1 MFSESVI
8 ISFYLCF
15 QFLKSSV
22 YLVYLFLDSMK
33 LVVEQ
38 HFYPF
43 CFEMNKKFN
52 LSEKISRFAQ
62 KFWRFTKHQKVF
74 VLYLWALTFFL
85 VILPLIK
92 ISPVNDISHSIWLFN
107 WHLFKSLLIILVSV
121 LVLLSRNMSFK
132 FKNFVIGYFGF
143 KENDS
148 LFNFGFLW
156 IIATAFLGIGDA
168 INIVWTTTQTIKLTW
183 SYYFI
188 QLFLLL
194 WLVLTLVSVLKHAKE
209 NANKT
214 KIVNV
219 VDEDAMKDLQHRKSF
234 KWLFD
239 EEDTEENTKQHHFE

>member
-1 MFSESVI
+1 
-8 ISFYLCF
+8 
-15 QFLKSSV
+15 
-22 YLVYLFLDSMK
+22 
-33 LVVEQ
+33 
-38 HFYPF
+38 
-43 CFEMNKKFN
+43 MNKKFN
-52 LSEKISRFAQ
+52 LPEKISRFAQ

-85 VILPLIK
+85 VVLPLVK
-92 ISPVNDISHSIWLFN
+92 ISPVNDIAHSVWLFN
-107 WHLFKSLLIILVSV
+107 GHLFKSLLIILVSV
-121 LVLLSRNMSFK
+121 VVLLSRNMSFK
-132 FKNFVIGYFGF
+132 FKNFVIWYFGF

-156 IIATAFLGIGDA
+156 IIATAFLWIGDA
-168 INIVWTTTQTIKLTW
+168 ISVVWTTTQTIKLTW

-194 WLVLTLVSVLKHAKE
+194 GLVLTLISVLKHAKE

-219 VDEDAMKDLQHRKSF
+219 VDEDAMKEIQHKKSF

-239 EEDTEENTKQHHFE
+239 EEDTEEEHKEHHFK

>member
-1 MFSESVI
+1 M
-8 ISFYLCF
+8 
-15 QFLKSSV
+15 
-22 YLVYLFLDSMK
+22 
-33 LVVEQ
+33 
-38 HFYPF
+38 H
-43 CFEMNKKFN
+43 KKFN
-52 LSEKISRFAQ
+52 LTEKISRFTQ

-85 VILPLIK
+85 IVLPLIK
-92 ISPVNDISHSIWLFN
+92 ISPVNDVSHSVWLFN
-107 WHLFKSLLIILVSV
+107 GHLFKSLLIILVSV
-121 LVLLSRNMSFK
+121 VVLLNRNMSFK
-132 FKNFVIGYFGF
+132 FKNFIIGYFGF

-168 INIVWTTTQTIKLTW
+168 INIVGTTTQTIKLTW

-194 WLVLTLVSVLKHAKE
+194 GLVLTLVSVLKHAKE

-219 VDEDAMKDLQHRKSF
+219 VDEDAMKEIQHKKSF
-234 KWLFD
+234 KGLFD
-239 EEDTEENTKQHHFE
+239 EEDSEEEIKEHHFQ

>member
-1 MFSESVI
+1 
-8 ISFYLCF
+8 
-15 QFLKSSV
+15 
-22 YLVYLFLDSMK
+22 
-33 LVVEQ
+33 
-38 HFYPF
+38 
-43 CFEMNKKFN
+43 MNKKFN
-52 LSEKISRFAQ
+52 LPEKISRFAQ

-74 VLYLWALTFFL
+74 VLYLWALTIFL
-85 VILPLIK
+85 LILPLIK
-92 ISPVNDISHSIWLFN
+92 ISPVNDISHSVWLFN
-107 WHLFKSLLIILVSV
+107 GNLFKSLLIILVSV
-121 LVLLSRNMSFK
+121 VVLLSRNMSFK

-168 INIVWTTTQTIKLTW
+168 INIVGTSTQTIKLTW

-194 WLVLTLVSVLKHAKE
+194 GLVLTLVSVLKHAKE

-219 VDEDAMKDLQHRKSF
+219 VDEDAMKEIQHKKSF
-234 KWLFD
+234 KGLFD
-239 EEDTEENTKQHHFE
+239 EEEAEEEVREHHFQ

>member
-1 MFSESVI
+1 
-8 ISFYLCF
+8 
-15 QFLKSSV
+15 
-22 YLVYLFLDSMK
+22 
-33 LVVEQ
+33 
-38 HFYPF
+38 
-43 CFEMNKKFN
+43 MNKKFN
-52 LSEKISRFAQ
+52 LPAKISRFIQ

-74 VLYLWALTFFL
+74 VLYLWALAFFL

-92 ISPVNDISHSIWLFN
+92 ISPVNDVSHSVWLFN
-107 WHLFKSLLIILVSV
+107 GHLFKSLLIIIVSV
-121 LVLLSRNMSFK
+121 VVLLSWNMSFK

-148 LFNFGFLW
+148 LFNFWFLW

-168 INIVWTTTQTIKLTW
+168 ISVVWTSTQTIKLTW

-194 WLVLTLVSVLKHAKE
+194 GLVLTLVSVLKHAKE

-219 VDEDAMKDLQHRKSF
+219 VDEDAMKDIQHKKSF
-234 KWLFD
+234 KGLFD
-239 EEDTEENTKQHHFE
+239 EEDNEEENREHRFQ

>member
-1 MFSESVI
+1 M
-8 ISFYLCF
+8 
-15 QFLKSSV
+15 
-22 YLVYLFLDSMK
+22 
-33 LVVEQ
+33 
-38 HFYPF
+38 H
-43 CFEMNKKFN
+43 KKFN
-52 LSEKISRFAQ
+52 LSEKISRFVQ

-74 VLYLWALTFFL
+74 VLYLWILALFL
-85 VILPLIK
+85 VVLPLIK
-92 ISPVNDISHSIWLFN
+92 ISPVNDISRSVRLIN
-107 WHLFKSLLIILVSV
+107 WHLFKSLLIILVSMV
-121 LVLLSRNMSFK
+121 VLLSRNVSFK

-148 LFNFGFLW
+148 LFNFGFLR

-168 INIVWTTTQTIKLTW
+168 ISVVWTSTQTIKLTW

-219 VDEDAMKDLQHRKSF
+219 VDEDAMKEIQHKKSF
-234 KWLFD
+234 KGLFD
-239 EEDTEENTKQHHFE
+239 EEEAEETHEHHFE